1 MPATS
6 AIRQFDPN
14 SVTEGA
20 CVRAALI
27 LKHTHESARAILN
40 AYCLV
45 RSSRAGNKAVI
56 GTSTNEEQDLLRA
69 MLVMSGAGLDSM
81 TKQLV
86 RDALPFIVHEDER
99 ARGELESFIQKCLTQ
114 DFEALQEGR
123 KVRFTAGALA
133 SKVQRV
139 WIVQQYVDDLTAG
152 SLQSAAELRKIVAAF
167 GLTQE
172 LITIDFQSLQ
182 EIFRIRN
189 QIIHELDINLDAT
202 RRNRNNRAKGTMV
215 RDTNQLLSASQ
226 DLLEAVNQQLCLCL
240 CLKA

>member
-1 MPATS
+1 MST
-6 AIRQFDPN
+6 IRQFDKN
-14 SVTEGA
+14 LVTEGA
-20 CVRAALI
+20 CAKAALI
-27 LKHTHESARAILN
+27 LEHTHDSARAILK
-40 AYCLV
+40 AYVLV
-45 RSSRAGNKAVI
+45 RSSRAGNGPVV

-86 RDALPFIVHEDER
+86 RDALPSIVHENER
-99 ARGELESFIQKCLTQ
+99 AREELESFIQKRLTQ

-133 SKVQRV
+133 SKVQRN

-152 SLQSAAELRKIVAAF
+152 SLQSATELRKIAAAF

-172 LITIDFQSLQ
+172 LITTDFQSLQ

-189 QIIHELDINLDAT
+189 QIIHELDINLDST
-202 RRNRNNRAKGTMV
+202 RLNRNNRAKETMV
-215 RDTNQLLSASQ
+215 RDTDQILSAGQ

-240 CLKA
+240 KA

>member
-6 AIRQFDPN
+6 TIRQFNPD

-20 CVRAALI
+20 CEKAALI
-27 LKHTHESARAILN
+27 LEHTHDSARSILK
-40 AYCLV
+40 AFGLV
-45 RSSRAGNKAVI
+45 RSSRAGNKAAV
-56 GTSTNEEQDLLRA
+56 GTSTDEEQDLLRA

-86 RDALPFIVHEDER
+86 RDALPSIVHEDER

-133 SKVQRV
+133 SKEQRE
-139 WIVQQYVDDLTAG
+139 WIVQQYVNNLTAG
-152 SLQSAAELRKIVAAF
+152 SLQSAEELRKIAAAF

-172 LITIDFQSLQ
+172 LITTDFQSLQ
-182 EIFRIRN
+182 KIFRIRN

-226 DLLEAVNQQLCLCL
+226 DLLEAVDQQLRI